1 MIRLPGF
8 RAVAEEHMQRLRCFP
23 FLMSTAMWRG
33 DDSVNPSLRAQDM
46 IQDIHRVLDRHPVVA
61 DDRRADIDR
70 LCGEIRVL
78 IDAGRIEDAMRAQ
91 HLAMSII
98 YQGNAAPE

>member
-8 RAVAEEHMQRLRCFP
+8 RAIAEEHMQRLRCFP
-23 FLMSTAMWRG
+23 FMMSTATWRG
-33 DDSVNPSLRAQDM
+33 DDS
-46 IQDIHRVLDRHPVVA
+46 VVA